1 MVMRKGSSGA
11 GEDGCSLIRARAVAL
26 NEWTVR
32 RRQSACAAIA
42 VFTVFT
48 ALLLGLLNLCQA
60 LGHRFGALAE
70 FGQHVR
76 VATWEGPAGLP
87 LLLGVFMLV
96 LAYQLWMR
104 KRAALVLMCVFMVAQ
119 AVADVLR
126 GMSRA
131 EGAII
136 IVLGMLFM
144 SARSEFPARPNP
156 ASYRHLKLAVPLL
169 AVVFFGYGVA
179 GLYLMRSSIEP
190 GSTSV
195 YALAYRSV
203 QVAVGEGGLIFQ
215 GWAQAYRDSLMVL
228 AVVFSAVVITMLFRP
243 YREPEAHGEDMRAR
257 ARELVGRY
265 GSDSIAYFNLRSDKK
280 LFFYSSDMFIA
291 YKLVGDVAVMS
302 GDPVGPVEQVGEAM
316 EAFKEF
322 CRERG
327 WKAGAMVA
335 SGDLMPHYEDA
346 GFKGFSLGEEAIM
359 DLGRFTLEGREVRK
373 LRQSVNKLEKMG
385 ITVEFMFNA
394 SIPAH
399 MRHDLAR
406 ISADWRGGK
415 AETGFSMGL
424 GRLLSAEDP
433 DCLLSIAYDPE
444 MKPLGFVYWVPMCPH
459 LGYSLDMHRTRLD
472 APSALSEYIIARTAG
487 FLRESGYRRLSL
499 HFIAFAEHYREDRAQ
514 PGSPFWRLVA
524 NTIDHVFPVVS
535 VYRFDKKFLPAWKKR
550 LMLHQGLANFL
561 LVGLAVISAE
571 SALKLTRSKDRK
583 K

>member
-1 MVMRKGSSGA
+1 M
-11 GEDGCSLIRARAVAL
+11 IRARAVAL

-32 RRQSACAAIA
+32 RRQSASGAIA
-42 VFTVFT
+42 VFTVLT

-60 LGHRFGALAE
+60 LGHRFGTLAG
-70 FGQHVR
+70 FGRHVR
-76 VATWEGPAGLP
+76 VATWGGPAALP

-104 KRAALVLMCVFMVAQ
+104 KRAVLVLMCSFMAAQ
-119 AVADVLR
+119 ALADVLR

-136 IVLGMLFM
+136 VVLGMLFM
-144 SARSEFPARPNP
+144 SATSEFPARPNP
-156 ASYRHLKLAVPLL
+156 ASYRRLKLAVPLL
-169 AVVFFGYGVA
+169 VVVFFGYGVA

-203 QVAVGEGGLIFQ
+203 QVAVGEGGLSFQ
-215 GWAQAYRDSLMVL
+215 GWALAYRDSLMVL
-228 AVVFSAVVITMLFRP
+228 AVVFSAVVIALLFRP
-243 YREPEAHGEDMRAR
+243 YREPEADGEDRRAG
-257 ARELVGRY
+257 ARELIERY
-265 GSDSIAYFNLRSDKK
+265 GSDSLAYFNLRSDKK
-280 LFFYSSDMFIA
+280 LFFYSSDTFIA
-291 YKLVGDVAVMS
+291 YKLVGDVAVVS

-316 EAFKEF
+316 KAFKKH

-335 SGDLMPHYEDA
+335 NGDLMPYYEDA

-385 ITVEFMFNA
+385 ITVEFMFNS
-394 SIPAH
+394 SIPSH

-444 MKPLGFVYWVPMCPH
+444 MKPIGFVYWVPMCPH
-459 LGYSLDMHRTRLD
+459 QGYSLDIHRTRLG

-487 FLRESGYRRLSL
+487 FLRESGYRHLSL
-499 HFIAFAEHYREDRAQ
+499 HFIAFAEHYREDRTQ
-514 PGSPFWRLVA
+514 PGSPFWRFVA

-535 VYRFDKKFLPAWKKR
+535 VYRFDKKFFPAWKKR
-550 LMLHQGLANFL
+550 LMLHQGLASFL
-561 LVGLAVISAE
+561 MVGLAVISAE